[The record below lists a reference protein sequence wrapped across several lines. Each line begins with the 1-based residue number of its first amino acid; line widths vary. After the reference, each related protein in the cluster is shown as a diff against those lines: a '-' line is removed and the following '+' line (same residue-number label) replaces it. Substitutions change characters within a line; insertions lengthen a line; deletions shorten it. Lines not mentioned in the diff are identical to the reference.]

1 MMIVVELWREA
12 RRHPLLLGASIL
24 LLLLVFATHLLQ
36 AIALAWVLAS
46 FVGGDTETALHG
58 IGAIL
63 VVGVLRMLLALAQ
76 GDLAARLGG
85 AVRADLRGAAV
96 AAALVPSRLHD
107 PTLRDGSTTLAL
119 GDGIDGTDVYVS
131 KYIPAV
137 AQLIVGSV
145 VAVGLVAVLSP
156 VAAAC
161 VALGILLAV
170 LGPLL
175 WKRMLASRG
184 VAHWDTYEALSGDLL
199 EALRGMSTLRTL
211 GDVPATRTRLHG
223 RSEALR
229 RATERVMRSSL
240 AETAITD
247 LAVQAG
253 VVAAAGLAVVSV
265 MTGRPPA
272 VEVYA
277 LLLLASEA
285 FRPVRDLSRQWHAGF
300 LGLTAVPGLVA
311 LGAFSRGA
319 TPAAPDVDGESPRQ
333 GDELLLSGV
342 SYRYPGA
349 ERDVLSRIDLRAA
362 RGEVHAIAGSS
373 GAGKSTLFDVILG
386 FLPAASGAVEL
397 DGRALRPSDVAVVS
411 QRPVLF
417 AGTIRENV
425 DLFGVGQEA
434 LERACAAAGVLD
446 EIRAVPGGF
455 DAQVAEAG
463 ASLSGG
469 QRQRLALARA
479 LLTRRPVLLVDEPT
493 SALDDETA
501 ATVAET
507 LARVAAERIVLMISH
522 RPEALARVADVHVLR
537 DGVLARSAS

>member
-1 MMIVVELWREA
+1 MRIVVELWREA

-46 FVGGDTETALHG
+46 FVGGTRN
-58 IGAIL
+58 GAPRHRRDPRRRCAAHAARACA
-63 VVGVLRMLLALAQ
+63 GRPGRAPGRSGEGRSAGCCGRCGARALAV
-76 GDLAARLGG
+76 ARHHPARRLDDARARRRDRRHRRLRVEVHPRRRPAHRGQRRRGRPRRRAVAGGGGVRRPRHPARRARPTAVETDAGQPWCRALGH
-85 AVRADLRGAAV
+85 LRGSQRR
-96 AAALVPSRLHD
+96 PS
-107 PTLRDGSTTLAL
+107 GS
-119 GDGIDGTDVYVS
+119 
-131 KYIPAV
+131 
-137 AQLIVGSV
+137 
-145 VAVGLVAVLSP
+145 
-156 VAAAC
+156 
-161 VALGILLAV
+161 
-170 LGPLL
+170 
-175 WKRMLASRG
+175 
-184 VAHWDTYEALSGDLL
+184 
-199 EALRGMSTLRTL
+199 LRGMSTLRTL

-311 LGAFSRGA
+311 LGPSREAPCPRRPMSTASPAARRRTPPVGRLLPVPRRGA
-319 TPAAPDVDGESPRQ
+319 RRAQPHRPPRGARRGACDRRFVRCGQVHAVRRHPRLPPRRIGCRRARRAGAAP
-333 GDELLLSGV
+333 L
-342 SYRYPGA
+342 
-349 ERDVLSRIDLRAA
+349 
-362 RGEVHAIAGSS
+362 
-373 GAGKSTLFDVILG
+373 
-386 FLPAASGAVEL
+386 
-397 DGRALRPSDVAVVS
+397 DVAVVS

-455 DAQVAEAG
+455 DAQVRRRERACRAG
-463 ASLSGG
+463 SGSG
-469 QRQRLALARA
+469 SRSPGPCSPAVPCCSSMSRPARSTTRPRRRGGDLARGPQ
-479 LLTRRPVLLVDEPT
+479 RG
-493 SALDDETA
+493 SC
-501 ATVAET
+501 
-507 LARVAAERIVLMISH
+507 S
-522 RPEALARVADVHVLR
+522 
-537 DGVLARSAS
+537 

>member
-1 MMIVVELWREA
+1 M
-12 RRHPLLLGASIL
+12 RHG
-24 LLLLVFATHLLQ
+24 
-36 AIALAWVLAS
+36 
-46 FVGGDTETALHG
+46 TALHG

-107 PTLRDGSTTLAL
+107 TTLRDGSTTLAL

-199 EALRGMSTLRTL
+199 EASAACRRCAHL

-311 LGAFSRGA
+311 LGPSREAPCPRRPMSTASPAARRRTPPVGRLLPVPRRGA
-319 TPAAPDVDGESPRQ
+319 RRAQPHRPPRGARRGACDRRFVRCGQVHAVRRHPRLPPRRIGCRRARRAGAAP
-333 GDELLLSGV
+333 L
-342 SYRYPGA
+342 
-349 ERDVLSRIDLRAA
+349 
-362 RGEVHAIAGSS
+362 
-373 GAGKSTLFDVILG
+373 
-386 FLPAASGAVEL
+386 
-397 DGRALRPSDVAVVS
+397 DVAVVS

-455 DAQVAEAG
+455 DAQVRRRERACRAG
-463 ASLSGG
+463 SGSG
-469 QRQRLALARA
+469 SRSPGPCSPAVPCCSSMSRPARSTTRPRRRGGDLARGPQ
-479 LLTRRPVLLVDEPT
+479 RG
-493 SALDDETA
+493 SC
-501 ATVAET
+501 
-507 LARVAAERIVLMISH
+507 S
-522 RPEALARVADVHVLR
+522 
-537 DGVLARSAS
+537 